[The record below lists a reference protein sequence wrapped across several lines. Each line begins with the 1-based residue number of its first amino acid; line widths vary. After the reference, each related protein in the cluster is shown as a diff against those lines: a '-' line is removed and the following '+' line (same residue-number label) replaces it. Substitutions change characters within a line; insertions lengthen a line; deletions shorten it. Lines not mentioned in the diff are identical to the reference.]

1 MLMIPATVAPELH
14 RGLVQGDR
22 EALHRLFDEY
32 AAPLAEAAQAE
43 VHTPAAAAH
52 VVEHLF
58 ERAWHERRDV
68 SSPEGLHDWLVG
80 ETHVMALREEARRA
94 SLRRFEGHEA
104 GGAHKA
110 TPAGFNSAPYDV
122 VAGWARVVARLDAAA
137 ADPSA
142 GQALRR
148 ESARHGAAE
157 HMKEVGKG
165 VSTKVMVG
173 GVVACFALASVI
185 GYSMDRATEGLTV
198 TRALADKGAHAVGT
212 RAGQRGEAKLDDGTK
227 VEIGADASVIVPKQ
241 FNREFRAV
249 KVLGAARFTVA
260 PNPKLPFEVRAG
272 AMSIVATGTTF
283 TVSAYD
289 DAPVVVS
296 VQEGTV
302 RVTVN
307 TVTRDVPA
315 GQGLVLLPNGQ
326 LGVPNV
332 DQRDE
337 ATAWADGR
345 LVIANRTLKDA
356 LPVLKRWYALDLR
369 PDAGLL
375 DRTFW
380 MSSRLGYADSAV
392 TALEQAARVKQVW
405 AGKQMLLVDNPAV
418 KTR

>member
-1 MLMIPATVAPELH
+1 MLMIPATIAPELH
-14 RGLVQGDR
+14 RSLVQGDR

-32 AAPLAEAAQAE
+32 AAPLTEAALAE
-43 VHTPAAAAH
+43 VHAPNAAAH

-58 ERAWHERRDV
+58 ERAWHERRDF
-68 SSPEGLHDWLVG
+68 SSPEGLHDWLVA
-80 ETHVMALREEARRA
+80 ETHVMALREAARRA

-110 TPAGFNSAPYDV
+110 APV
-122 VAGWARVVARLDAAA
+122 TASHEAAASWVRVVARLDAAE
-137 ADPSA
+137 ADPAA
-142 GQALRR
+142 GHALRR

-157 HMKEVGKG
+157 HIKDVGKG

-249 KVLGAARFTVA
+249 KLLGAARFTVA

-307 TVTRDVPA
+307 AVTRDVPA
-315 GQGLVLLPNGQ
+315 GQGLVLLANGQ

-405 AGKQMLLVDNPAV
+405 AGKQMVLVDNPAAAT
-418 KTR
+418 K